1 VRFGQVI
8 SAKIFSIV
16 LVIFLTACASTPE
29 PAVDVT
35 PQWSPAYVPV
45 DGSVSPQLREL
56 VKKGTTPKVVLR
68 VPNTVSS
75 IVQSDTSKNTNYDAL
90 YGRIERRLVSEGFAV
105 RDRALLQ
112 SLMSSGMSDY
122 AAIGKRIDTDLII
135 EISRLSFTDQFQT
148 ASHYLDNTGNRF
160 DRNKIFD
167 RTHTNAIAS
176 MDLRIIQVKTGNV
189 AAIITLKV
197 GAYELDSQR
206 EFIQTTAYGQH
217 LGNRAFGFPPGSS
230 TPGMVSS
237 LLSDGRARIHYLGG
251 YEFSVRDDGGYI
263 LARNRGVPA
272 LPDVFFYVNVG
283 MEKAVDKL
291 AKLLVDR
298 LRGDI

>member
-1 VRFGQVI
+1 VGTRPIVVKF
-8 SAKIFSIV
+8 FSIV
-16 LVIFLTACASTPE
+16 LILLLGACATKK

-35 PQWSPAYVPV
+35 PQWSPAYVPA
-45 DGSVSPQLREL
+45 DGSVSPQLREM

-75 IVQSDTSKNTNYDAL
+75 IVQSDTARNTNYDAL
-90 YGRIERRLVSEGFAV
+90 YGRVERRLVSEGFVV

-135 EISRLSFTDQFQT
+135 EISKLSFTDQFQT
-148 ASHYLDNTGNRF
+148 ASHFLDNSGNPVNRGVGGGRF
-160 DRNKIFD
+160 
-167 RTHTNAIAS
+167 HTNAIAS

-197 GAYELDSQR
+197 GAYELGQQA
-206 EFIQTTAYGQH
+206 EFIKDEGDRIYH
-217 LGNRAFGFPPGSS
+217 GNRAFGNPPDSIYPG
-230 TPGMVSS
+230 TIQDRPAGMVN
-237 LLSDGRARIHYLGG
+237 LYYFGG
-251 YEFSVRDDGGYI
+251 YEFSARDDGGYI
-263 LARNRGVPA
+263 LARNRGVPSS
-272 LPDVFFYVNVG
+272 PSTFFYANVG